1 MSKQEA
7 NGRMIGKIGNFG
19 QTLYI
24 KEENGKFWWDIAT
37 YATSGTE
44 YWQEIPEYL
53 FVALNLFEDK
63 QEVAMCFT
71 LDKGAQA
78 VDVCDAL
85 ADQDRADA
93 VADQERADG

>member
-7 NGRMIGKIGNFG
+7 NGRMIGTISNFD
-19 QTLYI
+19 QSLYV
-24 KEENGKFWWDIAT
+24 KEENGKFYWNIAT

-53 FVALNLFEDK
+53 FVALNLFEDTWELNK
-63 QEVAMCFT
+63 RTQT
-71 LDKGAQA
+71 
-78 VDVCDAL
+78 VCDAL

>member
-1 MSKQEA
+1 MSKQQA
-7 NGRMIGKIGNFG
+7 NGRMIGKIGNFD

-53 FVALNLFEDK
+53 FVALNLFEDTWELNK
-63 QEVAMCFT
+63 RT
-71 LDKGAQA
+71 QA
-78 VDVCDAL
+78 VCDAL

>member
-7 NGRMIGKIGNFG
+7 NGRMIGTISNFD
-19 QTLYI
+19 QSRYV
-24 KEENGKFWWDIAT
+24 KEENGKFYWNIAT

-53 FVALNLFEDK
+53 FVALNLFKDG

-93 VADQERADG
+93 VAEQEQAND